1 MALNLVI
8 LTIPK
13 IIFEGKT
20 MVRED
25 IFVPHQKVLSKKKK
39 PLKAKARQKNF
50 DYFISLK

>member
-20 MVRED
+20 MVQED

-39 PLKAKARQKNF
+39 TQKR
-50 DYFISLK
+50 DKKILITLYL

>member
-39 PLKAKARQKNF
+39 NPKSETKKF
-50 DYFISLK
+50 

>member
-39 PLKAKARQKNF
+39 PQKW
-50 DYFISLK
+50 DKKILITLYL